1 MSTTVTIPM
10 RLRCDAHGDHD
21 VPVVW
26 WYRSSDPYTIRLRF
40 EATPPD
46 EPVVW
51 EFARDLLRDGLHV
64 LAGVPGLG
72 DILIW
77 PGRGR
82 VCMLLDSPDG
92 SIRLSASRRDITA
105 LVAVLDRVV
114 PFGAEQIDV
123 DGAIAVLLGTLP

>member
-51 EFARDLLRDGLHV
+51 EFARDLLAAGLHDV
-64 LAGVPGLG
+64 AGLG
-72 DILIW
+72 DVLVW

-82 VCMLLDSPDG
+82 ICLLLDSPDG
-92 SIRLSASRRDITA
+92 SLRLSASRRDITA
-105 LVAVLDRVV
+105 LVGVLGRVV
-114 PFGAEQIDV
+114 PFGSEQVDV